1 VGVLTINPNVTAI
14 IPAFNEEL
22 AIGSVVL
29 TTLKYVDQVI
39 VVDDGS
45 IDRTAEIAEA
55 AGAEV
60 IQHSSNQGKGAALRT
75 GFQSIG
81 DRDIVVTLDGDG
93 QHNADEI
100 PQLLKPI
107 IDGEADIVNGSR
119 YLSNNLTDTP
129 SYRRIGQTVLDK
141 ATSLSSGLNLTDSQ
155 SGFRAF
161 ATYTLSAFKFN
172 HNGFSIESEMLIDA
186 ANFGS
191 RIMEVDIGVKYQ
203 NGSSSDI
210 HKQNPFSHGLGVLV
224 HLMQDME
231 FNRPLY
237 YFVLP
242 GLILI
247 IVGIT
252 LGLFFF
258 GSYLNHEMT
267 SLLPTV
273 MAAMIGLGGL
283 FIAFTGIILHSM
295 SRLIERNINK

>member
-1 VGVLTINPNVTAI
+1 MGDSTFKENVTAI
-14 IPAFNEEL
+14 IPAFNEETT
-22 AIGSVVL
+22 IGSVVL
-29 TTLKYVDQVI
+29 STLMYVDQVI

-45 IDRTAEIAEA
+45 SDRTSVIAEA
-55 AGAEV
+55 AGAEI
-60 IQHSSNQGKGAALRT
+60 IQHKSNEGKGAALRT
-75 GFQSIG
+75 GFQAIG

-93 QHNADEI
+93 QHNPMEI
-100 PQLLKPI
+100 PKLLKPI

-119 YLSNNLTDTP
+119 YLGKDSTDTP
-129 SYRRIGQTVLDK
+129 GYRRIGQTVLDK

-161 ATYTLSAFKFN
+161 ANYTLSVFKFN
-172 HNGFSIESEMLIDA
+172 HDGFSIESEMLIDA

-191 RIMEVDIGVKYQ
+191 KIVEVPIKVNYNSKS
-203 NGSSSDI
+203 NGEI
-210 HKQNPFSHGLGVLV
+210 HKKNPVSHGLGVLV
-224 HLMQDME
+224 KLIQDME

-247 IVGIT
+247 VIGLT

-258 GSYLNHEMT
+258 GDYLNHHTT

-295 SRLIERNINK
+295 SRLLERNNNK

>member
-1 VGVLTINPNVTAI
+1 M
-14 IPAFNEEL
+14 
-22 AIGSVVL
+22 
-29 TTLKYVDQVI
+29 
-39 VVDDGS
+39 VDDGS
-45 IDRTAEIAEA
+45 SDRTGDVAEM

-60 IQHSSNQGKGAALRT
+60 IRHPSNQGKGAALRS
-75 GFQSIG
+75 GFQAIG

-93 QHNADEI
+93 QHNPMEI
-100 PQLLKPI
+100 PKLLKPI

-119 YLSNNLTDTP
+119 YLNNDLTDTP
-129 SYRRIGQTVLDK
+129 GYRRFGQTVLDK
-141 ATSLSSGLNLTDSQ
+141 ATSMSSGLNLTDSQ

-172 HNGFSIESEMLIDA
+172 HNDFSIESEMLIDA

-191 RIMEVDIGVKYQ
+191 RIIEVAIDVNYLKGL
-203 NGSSSDI
+203 NRDI
-210 HKQNPFSHGLGVLV
+210 HKQNPVSHGLGVLV

-247 IVGIT
+247 VLGLT

-258 GSYLNHEMT
+258 GIIPKS
-267 SLLPTV
+267 SLRIQLVTYCD
-273 MAAMIGLGGL
+273 GGYGWFGR
-283 FIAFTGIILHSM
+283 FIYCLYGYYTA
-295 SRLIERNINK
+295 

>member
-1 VGVLTINPNVTAI
+1 M
-14 IPAFNEEL
+14 
-22 AIGSVVL
+22 
-29 TTLKYVDQVI
+29 
-39 VVDDGS
+39 DDGS
-45 IDRTAEIAEA
+45 SDRTSEIAVA

-60 IQHSSNQGKGAALRT
+60 IRHSSNQGKGAALRT
-75 GFQSIG
+75 GFQAIG

-100 PQLLKPI
+100 PKLLKPI

-119 YLSNNLTDTP
+119 YLGNDGTDTP
-129 SYRRIGQTVLDK
+129 GYRRLGQTVLDK
-141 ATSLSSGLNLTDSQ
+141 ATSMSSGLNLTDSQ

-172 HNGFSIESEMLIDA
+172 SDGFSIESEMLIDA

-191 RIMEVDIGVKYQ
+191 RIVEVDIGVNYL
-203 NGSSSDI
+203 NGNNRDI
-210 HKQNPFSHGLGVLV
+210 HKQNAVSHGLGVLV
-224 HLMQDME
+224 KLMQDME

-242 GLILI
+242 GVILI
-247 IVGIT
+247 GLGLT
-252 LGLFFF
+252 LGLYFF

-273 MAAMIGLGGL
+273 MAAMVGLGGL

-295 SRLIERNINK
+295 SRLIERNISK